1 MELVNPS
8 TALARVLVDEL
19 IRGGVRDAVVS
30 PGSRSASLA
39 LAFADAAENGRLRL
53 HVQIDER
60 SAAYLALGLAKA
72 TGLPVPVTCTSG
84 TAAANFHPA
93 VLEASHTDTPLILLT
108 ADRPNELRGTGANQT
123 TNQVNLFGDAVR
135 FFAEV
140 GVPESEVGQVRY
152 WRSLIAR
159 ALSVASTGPVHLN
172 LAFREPLLPDDDP
185 SWIESLDGRAG
196 DLPWTTVL
204 DSGVGIARD
213 LEDLGVT
220 PEMNG
225 VVFIGHAQGGFASE
239 AIVEFTSKLG
249 WPIVAENP
257 LSFDRAVAHASLF
270 LSAPSICTTL
280 RADVAIVI
288 GQLGL
293 SRPILSYVAAVPM
306 LIVADQQTSWSDPNR
321 RANIVIDTLPD
332 VAGDFHSAKAG
343 VQWTADWIRESNRA
357 AEIIS
362 VNTSEWCEASLA
374 REFSDFLP
382 LGSTFF
388 IGSSRPVRD
397 LEAFATPRGDIEV
410 FGNRGLAGID
420 GSISTAVGIA
430 LSRNEQTYALVGD
443 LTFLHDSNG
452 LLCDPSIPLTLVVVD
467 NNGGGIF
474 NTLPQRGVE
483 KFELVFGTPHDL
495 NLSKIVAAFGHA
507 IFEVTNLDEF
517 KEALRRPE
525 EGLRVIVARMPD
537 RESNA
542 TQIAQILQQILT
554 FEGVPH
560 RK

>member
-30 PGSRSASLA
+30 PGSRSAALA
-39 LAFADAAENGRLRL
+39 LAFANAAENGRLRL
-53 HVQIDER
+53 HVQVDER
-60 SAAYLALGLAKA
+60 SAAFLALGLAKA

-123 TNQVNLFGDAVR
+123 TNQVNLYGDAVR

-152 WRSLIAR
+152 WRSLISR
-159 ALSVASTGPVHLN
+159 ALSVGATGPIHLN
-172 LAFREPLLPDDDP
+172 LAFREPLLPDEDP
-185 SWIESLDGRAG
+185 SWIESLAGRDG
-196 DLPWTTVL
+196 DLPWTMVL
-204 DSGVGIARD
+204 NGGAGIARD
-213 LEDLGVT
+213 LEDLGIT
-220 PEMNG
+220 PEMKG
-225 VVFIGHAQGGFASE
+225 VVFIGHAQGGFVSE

-249 WPIVAENP
+249 WPVIAENP
-257 LSFDRAVAHASLF
+257 LSFENTVAHASLF
-270 LSAPSICTTL
+270 LSAPSICTDL

-293 SRPILSYVAAVPM
+293 SRSILSYVATIPK
-306 LIVADQQTSWSDPNR
+306 LIVSDQHVSWSDPIR

-332 VAGDFHSAKAG
+332 VANDFYSATDG
-343 VQWTADWIRESNRA
+343 VAWNSDWIRESNRA

-362 VNTSEWCEASLA
+362 GNSSVWCEASLA
-374 REFSDFLP
+374 REFSEFLP
-382 LGSTFF
+382 LGATCF

-397 LEAFATPRGDIEV
+397 LEAFAIPRGDIEV
-410 FGNRGLAGID
+410 FANRGLAGID

-430 LSRNEQTYALVGD
+430 LARNERTYALVGD

-452 LLCDPSIPLTLVVVD
+452 LLCDPSIPLTIVVVD

-474 NTLPQRGVE
+474 NTLPQRGVA

-495 NLSKIVAAFGHA
+495 KLSKIVAAFGHA
-507 IFEVTNLDEF
+507 VFEVNNLDEF
-517 KEALRRPE
+517 KEALKGDE
-525 EGLRVIVARMPD
+525 TGLRVIVARMPD

-542 TQIAQILQQILT
+542 TQIAEILRRILT
-554 FEGVPH
+554 F
-560 RK
+560 

>member
-1 MELVNPS
+1 MDLVNPS

-30 PGSRSASLA
+30 PGSRSAALA

-53 HVQIDER
+53 HVRIDER
-60 SAAYLALGLAKA
+60 SAAFLALGLAKA

-93 VLEASHTDTPLILLT
+93 VLEASHTDAPLILLT

-152 WRSLIAR
+152 WRSLISR
-159 ALSVASTGPVHLN
+159 ALSVGATGPVHLN
-172 LAFREPLLPDDDP
+172 VAFREPLLPDQDP

-204 DSGVGIARD
+204 NGGTGIARD
-213 LEDLGVT
+213 LEDLGIT
-220 PEMNG
+220 PEMKG

-249 WPIVAENP
+249 WPIIAENP
-257 LSFDRAVAHASLF
+257 LSFENAVAHASLF
-270 LSAPSICTTL
+270 LSAPSICTAL
-280 RADVAIVI
+280 RADAAIVI

-293 SRPILSYVAAVPM
+293 SRSILSYLAAIPM
-306 LIVADQQTSWSDPNR
+306 LIVADQHASWSDPIR
-321 RANIVIDTLPD
+321 RANIVIDALPD
-332 VAGDFHSAKAG
+332 VTNDFHPATAG
-343 VQWTADWIRESNRA
+343 VSWNSDWMRESNRA

-362 VNTSEWCEASLA
+362 VNTSEWSEASLA
-374 REFSDFLP
+374 REFSEFLP
-382 LGSTFF
+382 LGATCF

-397 LEAFATPRGDIEV
+397 LEAFAIPRGDIEV
-410 FGNRGLAGID
+410 FANRGLAGID
-420 GSISTAVGIA
+420 GSVSTAVGIA
-430 LSRNEQTYALVGD
+430 LARNARTYALMGD

-452 LLCDPSIPLTLVVVD
+452 LLCDPAVPLTIVVVD

-495 NLSKIVAAFGHA
+495 NLSKMVAAFGHPVIEA
-507 IFEVTNLDEF
+507 TNLDEF
-517 KEALRRPE
+517 KAALRSDST
-525 EGLRVIVARMPD
+525 GLRVIVARMPD
-537 RESNA
+537 RERNA
-542 TQIAQILQQILT
+542 TQIAEILRQILT
-554 FEGVPH
+554 F
-560 RK
+560 